1 MHIPIEKRKEKKK
14 REKENGVVRGKNWLQ
29 TCERREDQDKLKQV
43 SNMLNA

>member
-14 REKENGVVRGKNWLQ
+14 RERKWSSEGKNCLQ